1 MSKEEE
7 NQILEEEGVPYD
19 EDDRVLPETDNKR
32 WELDEEP
39 IIQNLRWELQK
50 RMNDKGVESVL
61 SWLRL
66 SLGKN
71 VALSNLDQDEINRF
85 MRNEMPKFNF
95 ELVQNHESWQLKNTS
110 ARNSISRW
118 VERSMYL
125 QLKRAFNDG
134 ERKYRKE
141 SYNYNENY
149 HHDEVSSNEIGSGFK
164 MPFFGGKKRQQR
176 QQQNFDEF

>member
-1 MSKEEE
+1 MAKDE
-7 NQILEEEGVPYD
+7 NLEEDYNEEVPYD
-19 EDDRVLPETDNKR
+19 ADDRVLPETDNKR

-95 ELVQNHESWQLKNTS
+95 ELVQNHENWAIKNTS

-149 HHDEVSSNEIGSGFK
+149 HHDEVSSNEIGSGFT
-164 MPFFGGKKRQQR
+164 MPFFGRKKQTQRRQQEYDD
-176 QQQNFDEF
+176 F